1 MTPCKTCTKILCS
14 FLGEKNKAVTVRMS
28 ENTTVTC
35 EIKAFDL
42 DFQNVIVEN
51 LKTPLPESVDKAIL
65 RTNDILTITYEN

>member
-1 MTPCKTCTKILCS
+1 
-14 FLGEKNKAVTVRMS
+14 MS